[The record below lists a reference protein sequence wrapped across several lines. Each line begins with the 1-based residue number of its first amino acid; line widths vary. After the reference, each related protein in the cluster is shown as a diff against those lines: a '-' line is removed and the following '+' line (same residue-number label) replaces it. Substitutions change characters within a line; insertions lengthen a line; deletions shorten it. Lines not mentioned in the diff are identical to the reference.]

1 MIQFK
6 INPTQNPQNPSHR
19 PKHCLRKIED
29 LIFIILLQ
37 PLINNQHDDVLNRY
51 LCKSLK
57 TKFCSVFQNKHFGL
71 WSRLWFNNWPWH
83 ISVCHSVSR
92 NRESTFPKI
101 LFYKYLR
108 HLSNHYTAALL
119 QANAIHSNLLSCHS
133 EKSIHNPSQQPDR
146 SFTMVCYL
154 GFSFHGQIKFQQ
166 KSLHQKNLCT
176 KKYLHQKISAPK
188 ISTPKNLFT
197 KNNLRTKKIQ
207 APNLLQTNMDWQP
220 LAC

>member
-29 LIFIILLQ
+29 LIFIILLW
-37 PLINNQHDDVLNRY
+37 PLINDQHDDILNRNS
-51 LCKSLK
+51 CQSLK

-71 WSRLWFNNWPWH
+71 WSELWPQH
-83 ISVCHSVSR
+83 LSVCHSVSR

-133 EKSIHNPSQQPDR
+133 EKSIHNPPQQPDR

-166 KSLHQKNLCT
+166 KSLHQKVSAPKNLCT
-176 KKYLHQKISAPK
+176 KNLYTKKSLHQKQSPHQ
-188 ISTPKNLFT
+188 KNLGTKFT
-197 KNNLRTKKIQ
+197 AHQYGLAAPGMLR
-207 APNLLQTNMDWQP
+207 LQSAN
-220 LAC
+220 